1 MPTSLDEWFVELG
14 LGVFLGPMPLA
25 DLRQL
30 AANGAL
36 LESDQV
42 RRGGAD
48 DWIVAKEVPGLFELE
63 PDEWISL
70 PDESSLPPWNVT
82 NQLAANMKSAS
93 AEEFFEE
100 SPDESLTLADCADE
114 SITLASETLPS
125 AHRSR
130 AKQKTLGQSTSPP
143 DQQPPKL
150 RPHPMALA
158 RPVVREIPP
167 APLPV
172 THDFEIAFPPPQP
185 AQSATPVVSQSAL
198 ARTAESV
205 PTPPSNRPLT
215 IPANHAQNTTDSVES
230 AGTAPRVSSTLS
242 LTRHVSET
250 SPSVRLQPRRTDRS
264 LPSWIKPALI
274 GVAAASTLL
283 LGWFFWPSSE
293 PNIYAEYR
301 AIYDELR
308 RYRTGMGEVDNWSD
322 FVKQARETME
332 SKNSWLE
339 RTAKPGDRD
348 KDLLL
353 YVGRDLQS
361 ALELAPDAKF
371 QHQERLDGF
380 MSQLHESF
388 GKP

>member
-30 AANGAL
+30 AANGAV

-48 DWIVAKEVPGLFELE
+48 HWIVAKDVPGLFELDQ
-63 PDEWISL
+63 DEWISL
-70 PDESSLPPWNVT
+70 PDESSLPPRDVT
-82 NQLAANMKSAS
+82 NHLAASMASAS

-100 SPDESLTLADCADE
+100 HPDESVSLTVSADE

-125 AHRSR
+125 EHRSR
-130 AKQKTLGQSTSPP
+130 AKQKTLGQSASPP
-143 DQQPPKL
+143 DQQPSKL

-167 APLPV
+167 APRPI
-172 THDFEIAFPPPQP
+172 THDFEIAFPQPQP
-185 AQSATPVVSQSAL
+185 AQSAPPAVSQSAL
-198 ARTAESV
+198 ARTAEPF
-205 PTPPSNRPLT
+205 PTPPSERPPT
-215 IPANHAQNTTDSVES
+215 APASHSQNATDPVES
-230 AGTAPRVSSTLS
+230 VDTAPRVSSTLS
-242 LTRHVSET
+242 LARHVPET

-264 LPSWIKPALI
+264 FPSWTKPAFI
-274 GVAAASTLL
+274 GVAVAGALL
-283 LGWFFWPSSE
+283 LGWFLWPSSE
-293 PNIYAEYR
+293 PNIYAKYR

-308 RYRTGMGEVDNWSD
+308 RYRTGMSEVDKWSD
-322 FVKQARETME
+322 FVKQARETTE
-332 SKNSWLE
+332 STNSWLE

-353 YVGRDLQS
+353 YVGRDLQA

-371 QHQERLDGF
+371 RHQERLDGF